1 MLTVCLLILSNLFM
15 TFAWYWHLKGQGPSW
30 PLWMII
36 ATSWL
41 IALPEYC
48 LAVPANRF
56 GSPAHGGPFSP
67 AQLKVLQEGISI
79 TVFLAFLLF
88 YLKEWP
94 RWQELAGLGL
104 VLAGLALALSGKRLP

>member
-1 MLTVCLLILSNLFM
+1 MTTIVLLVLSNLFM
-15 TFAWYWHLKGQGPSW
+15 TFAWYWHLKGQGPAW

-36 ATSWL
+36 GASWL

-56 GSPAHGGPFSP
+56 GSTAHGGSFSA
-67 AQLKVLQEGISI
+67 AQLKVVQEAVSI

-88 YLKEWP
+88 YLKQLPTW
-94 RWQELAGLGL
+94 RELT
-104 VLAGLALALSGKRLP
+104 GLALVLTGVAVAISGKRW